1 MSVVDN
7 IFPLLDNLII
17 GLALTAGAVVALL
30 VKDSLD
36 SGSRRR

>member
-1 MSVVDN
+1 MSVVDS

-17 GLALTAGAVVALL
+17 GLALMSGFVVALL